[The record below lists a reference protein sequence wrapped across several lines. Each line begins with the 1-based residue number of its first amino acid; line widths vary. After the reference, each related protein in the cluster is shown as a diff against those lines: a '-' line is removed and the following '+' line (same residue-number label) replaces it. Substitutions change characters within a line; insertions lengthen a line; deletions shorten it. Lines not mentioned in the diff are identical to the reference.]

1 MTTNAPKDNTIRIE
15 FFSDLLCVWAYAAQI
30 RLDELQK
37 HYASAIALHYHF
49 IPVFGCTQRRIAEGW
64 REKGG
69 FEGYSANVKQI
80 SEQFPHVRVHPDI
93 WTRHIPPTSASAHH
107 FLKAV
112 HLLQRIGVIDAAPQA
127 HLEGKTLFESV
138 TWALRL
144 AFFRD
149 LENIADRA
157 VQLAIAERHALPVA
171 ALERQLDSGEAMAL
185 LCKDV
190 ELQSKYKVEGSP
202 TYVLNEGR
210 QILYGNVGYK
220 VIAANVEEL
229 VNRPEDQASWC

>member
-1 MTTNAPKDNTIRIE
+1 MTLATPTDKPIRIE
-15 FFSDLLCVWAYAAQI
+15 YFSDLLCVWAYAAQI
-30 RLDELQK
+30 RLDELQQ
-37 HYASAIALHYHF
+37 HYASDIEVHYHF

-64 REKGG
+64 KDKGG
-69 FEGYSANVKQI
+69 FGAYSANVKQI
-80 SEQFPHVRVHPDI
+80 RTQFPHVTVHPDI
-93 WTRHIPPTSASAHH
+93 WTKNIPPTSASAHH

-112 HLLQRIGVIDAAPQA
+112 QLLQRQGLIDAAPQT

-138 TWALRL
+138 TWAMRV

-149 LENIADRA
+149 LENIADRT
-157 VQLAIAERHALPVA
+157 VQLAIAERHALPMTV
-171 ALERQLDSGEAMAL
+171 LLQQLDSGEAMAL
-185 LCKDV
+185 LCKDI
-190 ELQSKYKVEGSP
+190 ELQAKYKVEGSP

-229 VNRPEDQASWC
+229 VHGPGDQASWC